1 MNQVEIDELVTVTDN
16 EGNIYQYQVAEC
28 YTVEPNDNH
37 IKSQGNQIELT
48 LFTCAAKGTK
58 RLVYKCYL
66 RDGYEDQESV
76 ISDEM

>member
-1 MNQVEIDELVTVTDN
+1 M
-16 EGNIYQYQVAEC
+16 
-28 YTVEPNDNH
+28 EPNDNH

-66 RDGYEDQESV
+66 IDGYEDQESV